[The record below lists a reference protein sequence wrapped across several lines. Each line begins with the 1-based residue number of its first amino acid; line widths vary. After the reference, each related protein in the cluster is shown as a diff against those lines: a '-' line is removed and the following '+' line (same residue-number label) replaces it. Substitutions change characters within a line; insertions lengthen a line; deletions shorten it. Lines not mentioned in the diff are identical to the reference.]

1 MQSSTAEF
9 FKDQAKEPEYPSP
22 VWQGP
27 GGYPSGHVCRGA
39 VPDLARNRSYFYNM
53 GEVLV
58 DHILYDWEWTG
69 DLPFMTRAFDFIA
82 DKLLWEERCLDPD
95 GDGLYEN
102 WLNTW
107 VSDAHWYN
115 GSGCIQASVYNWRAN
130 RLMADIARR
139 LGKDPSLFQAR
150 AEKIKRACE
159 RLLWAPQEGV
169 YAEYRDALGH
179 QRPHTAPEQAS
190 IYHPIDFRFCDEP
203 QSYQMLR
210 YSEYAIKNEVGTVP
224 RGGRLVWS
232 SNWLPLLYSSHG
244 LYPQET
250 INLLLCY
257 YRLGLTDKA
266 DSLLKGVE
274 ASFFMGPCP
283 GGIAHNQRPDG
294 THHGSTDFTDTTS
307 MFIRTVVEG
316 LFGVQMNVPE
326 DRVTVQPCF
335 PRDWDH
341 ASIRAADIAYEYS
354 WDGTAERLHI
364 RTPKRLAY
372 QVRLMARTA
381 RVDSVRLNGAEARFQ
396 WEPGI
401 GRAWVVVLA
410 PQSNEAQI
418 EVKYAAG
425 PLAALDFSPVA
436 GLGHEYSFGVQNGKL
451 VEVRDPQGLT
461 SEVHIDG
468 TRCTSRLDGRPG
480 WHTLFALA
488 ESGQARVWLPVDVE
502 LRPPLEISDARLT
515 VEGGRARCL
524 CSLRNNTQR
533 ALHVWA
539 KSVLPGAC
547 RSSRPTSL
555 RSAGPRKSRGRSSI
569 PGN

>member
-1 MQSSTAEF
+1 MVVGMCDAAGGKEVCLVLTPDALKAPAIQAYLASPGAVFEACCQHYRELSQTVKIDTPDPYLDLGLAAQILGQDGAWHDPCFTHGPWSWSSPYAGWRICYGPTVLGWHNRVQSSTAEF

-27 GGYPSGHVCRGA
+27 GGYASGHVCRGA

-159 RLLWAPQEGV
+159 RLLWAPHEGV

-190 IYHPIDFRFCDEP
+190 IYHPIDFRFCDEL

-232 SNWLPLLYSSHG
+232 SNWLPPLYSSHG

-250 INLLLCY
+250 INLLLGY
-257 YRLGLTDKA
+257 YRLGLADKA
-266 DSLLKGVE
+266 DTLLKGIE

-341 ASIRAADIAYEYS
+341 ASIRAADIAYEYT
-354 WDGTAERLHI
+354 WDGTAERIHI

-401 GRAWVVVLA
+401 GRAWVVVQA
-410 PQSNEAQI
+410 PQSNDAADRSELRRGSTRC
-418 EVKYAAG
+418 AG
-425 PLAALDFSPVA
+425 P
-436 GLGHEYSFGVQNGKL
+436 
-451 VEVRDPQGLT
+451 
-461 SEVHIDG
+461 
-468 TRCTSRLDGRPG
+468 
-480 WHTLFALA
+480 
-488 ESGQARVWLPVDVE
+488 
-502 LRPPLEISDARLT
+502 
-515 VEGGRARCL
+515 
-524 CSLRNNTQR
+524 
-533 ALHVWA
+533 
-539 KSVLPGAC
+539 
-547 RSSRPTSL
+547 
-555 RSAGPRKSRGRSSI
+555 
-569 PGN
+569 

>member
-1 MQSSTAEF
+1 
-9 FKDQAKEPEYPSP
+9 
-22 VWQGP
+22 
-27 GGYPSGHVCRGA
+27 
-39 VPDLARNRSYFYNM
+39 
-53 GEVLV
+53 
-58 DHILYDWEWTG
+58 
-69 DLPFMTRAFDFIA
+69 
-82 DKLLWEERCLDPD
+82 
-95 GDGLYEN
+95 
-102 WLNTW
+102 
-107 VSDAHWYN
+107 
-115 GSGCIQASVYNWRAN
+115 
-130 RLMADIARR
+130 
-139 LGKDPSLFQAR
+139 
-150 AEKIKRACE
+150 
-159 RLLWAPQEGV
+159 
-169 YAEYRDALGH
+169 
-179 QRPHTAPEQAS
+179 
-190 IYHPIDFRFCDEP
+190 
-203 QSYQMLR
+203 MLR

-232 SNWLPLLYSSHG
+232 SNWLPPLYSSHG

-257 YRLGLTDKA
+257 YRLGLADKA
-266 DSLLKGVE
+266 DALLKGIE

-381 RVDSVRLNGAEARFQ
+381 RVDSVRLNGAEARFH

-401 GRAWVVVLA
+401 GRAWVVVQA
-410 PQSNEAQI
+410 PQSNDAQI
-418 EVKYAAG
+418 EVNYAAS

-436 GLGHEYSFGVQNGKL
+436 GLGHEYSFGVRNGKI

-468 TRCTSRLDGRPG
+468 TRCTARLDGRPG

-488 ESGQARVWLPVDVE
+488 ESGQARAWLPVDVE
-502 LRPPLEISDARLT
+502 LRPPLEIIDARLT
-515 VEGGRARCL
+515 VEGERARCL

-533 ALHVWA
+533 AAHVSGQIGVAGSVQTLEADLPPLGGTKEIALAIVDPGQLTPGTNRITATLRGDYAGVVEASAVDWQLAAKLAPVAGSLAHARTLSLAGLVNQDLARLHEQKYQEPRPKTYSIMVQENGRSIWDWNA
-539 KSVLPGAC
+539 QGYCVVKPHTDRLQTAGGRFVSDAQVPFAVPPAGANAC
-547 RSSRPTSL
+547 FT
-555 RSAGPRKSRGRSSI
+555 SRGRTSRRGSRC
-569 PGN
+569 PSMLAAARSTFWSLRRPTLCRARSRMPASQ

>member
-1 MQSSTAEF
+1 MELALRGLAHLLWPDGAGMAQPS
-9 FKDQAKEPEYPSP
+9 AKLDRG
-22 VWQGP
+22 VLQGP
-27 GGYPSGHVCRGA
+27 GQGARVSISG
-39 VPDLARNRSYFYNM
+39 LARAGR
-53 GEVLV
+53 
-58 DHILYDWEWTG
+58 
-69 DLPFMTRAFDFIA
+69 LPQ
-82 DKLLWEERCLDPD
+82 W
-95 GDGLYEN
+95 
-102 WLNTW
+102 
-107 VSDAHWYN
+107 
-115 GSGCIQASVYNWRAN
+115 
-130 RLMADIARR
+130 AR
-139 LGKDPSLFQAR
+139 
-150 AEKIKRACE
+150 
-159 RLLWAPQEGV
+159 
-169 YAEYRDALGH
+169 
-179 QRPHTAPEQAS
+179 
-190 IYHPIDFRFCDEP
+190 
-203 QSYQMLR
+203 
-210 YSEYAIKNEVGTVP
+210 VP
-224 RGGRLVWS
+224 RRRPRPGTQPQLLLQHGRSPGGPYW
-232 SNWLPLLYSSHG
+232 
-244 LYPQET
+244 QET

-266 DSLLKGVE
+266 HTLLKGIE

-410 PQSNEAQI
+410 PHSNDAQI
-418 EVKYAAG
+418 EVNYAPG
-425 PLAALDFSPVA
+425 PLAALDLSPVA
-436 GLGHEYSFGVQNGKL
+436 GLGQEYSFGVQNGKL
-451 VEVRDPQGLT
+451 VEVHDPQGLT
-461 SEVHIDG
+461 NEVHSDG
-468 TRCTSRLDGRPG
+468 TRCTARLDGRPG

-488 ESGQARVWLPVDVE
+488 ESGQARAWLPVDVE
-502 LRPPLEISDARLT
+502 LRPPLEIVDARLT
-515 VEGGRARCL
+515 VEGGRARCF

-533 ALHVWA
+533 ALHVSGQIGVAGSVQALEVDLPPLGGTKELALEILDPGQLTPGTNRITATFRGDYAGVVEASAVDWQLAATGSASLTRRPAWCNPWARTPTPSFWTWTWA
-539 KSVLPGAC
+539 KRSRSRTSSWSASVTRCWWGC
-547 RSSRPTSL
+547 
-555 RSAGPRKSRGRSSI
+555 SA
-569 PGN
+569 